1 MKQEAPLNFTSFCMN
16 LSVPF
21 IHESSISCFNFR
33 FPYMTTQLLML
44 SFLPWGGG
52 GEWERGQRAPPE
64 AVPLGL
70 LPP

>member
-21 IHESSISCFNFR
+21 IHESSIFCFNFR

-44 SFLPWGGG
+44 IYFHGGG
-52 GEWERGQRAPPE
+52 GGGGSGRGGRGYPP
-64 AVPLGL
+64 
-70 LPP
+70 